1 MEESIAH
8 VKSKFV
14 LESIRIEKENTN
26 ENVQQQV
33 NEMDV
38 DTNGKVDH
46 FELRKKT
53 QKFSTS
59 RKNCGQREF
68 DNTFSYELIYF

>member
-46 FELRKKT
+46 FELRKKM

-59 RKNCGQREF
+59 RKNCGQSEF
-68 DNTFSYELIYF
+68 DNTFSYELISF

>member
-1 MEESIAH
+1 MEESI
-8 VKSKFV
+8 VPIKSKFV

-46 FELRKKT
+46 FELRKKM